1 MVLLRERVSPA
12 LRVGILFGLIGLALT
27 AVGIARGNVPLNPA
41 SIAMALLIG
50 GGVWFV
56 VSWAVATA
64 AADVEEDLAQVESAS
79 DAPNAAQTDA
89 PVGRVKGKSQEG

>member
-1 MVLLRERVSPA
+1 MARLSTPLKIGLA
-12 LRVGILFGLIGLALT
+12 FGLIGIVLT
-27 AVGIARGNVPLNPA
+27 VIGIVRGNVPHNPA

-64 AADVEEDLAQVESAS
+64 AIDVEEDLTESQGEAVS
-79 DAPNAAQTDA
+79 D
-89 PVGRVKGKSQEG
+89 SL